1 MSADDLKGE
10 LRTGTSLEEDVQI
23 GNTPATYVNK
33 VYLTANPQG
42 AKITFAEMFQVG
54 GEPKVQPRAAVYLL
68 PQDLISL
75 YRLLDPLVKS
85 AAVAD
90 SGESKAETETD
101 G

>member
-1 MSADDLKGE
+1 MSASDIKGE

-23 GNTPATYVNK
+23 GSTPATYVNK
-33 VYLTANPQG
+33 VYLTASPQG

-68 PQDLISL
+68 PQDLIAL

-85 AAVAD
+85 AGVANLGQ
-90 SGESKAETETD
+90 SETETETD